1 MLSSSLGS
9 SEAAV
14 RRCSYKNFANFTG
27 KLRDSNTGFSL
38 LNFGNFK
45 EHPFSQ
51 NIQHL
56 WKHLRWRAL
65 QQYLTAFNRSL
76 LLYVDP
82 GYASERQVRN
92 MLKLKKSYVANLMI
106 KQNHSR
112 FSSSYRHHHHHHH
125 HHHQQQQIFAV
136 QLLILKLRILLNSK
150 IQFINKKYMT
160 IPIVMP
166 FGYWRQMYW
175 TSFLNY
181 TKWSALCFVLS
192 LI

>member
-1 MLSSSLGS
+1 M
-9 SEAAV
+9 
-14 RRCSYKNFANFTG
+14 
-27 KLRDSNTGFSL
+27 
-38 LNFGNFK
+38 
-45 EHPFSQ
+45 
-51 NIQHL
+51 
-56 WKHLRWRAL
+56 

-125 HHHQQQQIFAV
+125 HHHQQQIFAV

-166 FGYWRQMYW
+166 FGY
-175 TSFLNY
+175 
-181 TKWSALCFVLS
+181 
-192 LI
+192 